1 MDHLPTDLDRRSV
14 LRGTSGVVS
23 SLALLGSAFAEE
35 AEPTFDAEGV
45 PEEARN
51 VEAGL
56 SSFVAKWEALGPV
69 ITQERFGRYFSGT
82 VINCHVTDTPRAY
95 HITFSPDAGATL
107 STGRNPAAHATLVAD
122 RDDWIDIL
130 YGEYTGVAPGLDGR
144 TYAPKSELNYASI
157 FALVLTIFAH
167 LPASPA
173 ANPDFNAETLF
184 QGLQRGGIPSCEGEP
199 TGRPTTNEERL
210 EETLVGEND
219 APPVTETLAKRVDE
233 IDYAD
238 IPDDVIEVARAQV
251 KNVLGPMYA
260 ATTLPPGERFTAAV
274 EDFGGGQEATAIAGN
289 RTFRTSAER
298 AAMTNSFLAQMLEWD
313 DFTWF
318 AHCGVAVVPT
328 ALAAA
333 ELADASGE
341 EFLAAVVLGNEI
353 AGRTGFF
360 LSDPTNLGQSL
371 PVHQTELPFVAG
383 KLLGLDVDAL
393 RDASGIAGVQP
404 QLTAVPTWTADVK
417 GLISGDPAQ
426 VSLRAARF
434 ADAGLSGRRD
444 HLENTG
450 GYWYRVSDIWNPQ
463 HLQFAYEGLGER
475 WFLSESYFNKR
486 YPTVG
491 FFQTAVH
498 AALDV
503 REQLLEAGVDPT
515 NPERIEEIRL
525 RMNPSM
531 TATATLFSEGD
542 SAFIR
547 ERVANEDRPDWGYTT
562 LLFDGIYPVVAALL
576 EGELTHRQYTRET
589 YTDETLLTLYD
600 RVEAAFDASVGEFG
614 AAVTVITDEET
625 YEGEI
630 GGPGLFSRAGRYDDF
645 VACIRGEM
653 NEDFTADR
661 KFRRT
666 AGDVLSERRVDRIL
680 AAIDDLESFE
690 SMRAFTSRL

>member
-1 MDHLPTDLDRRSV
+1 M
-14 LRGTSGVVS
+14 RGTSGVVS
-23 SLALLGSAFAEE
+23 SLALLGSAFAER
-35 AEPTFDAEGV
+35 TDSTSDAKGV
-45 PEEARN
+45 PEGARN

-56 SSFVAKWEALGPV
+56 STFVGKWEALGPV

-82 VINCHVTDTPRAY
+82 VINCHVVDTPRSY
-95 HITFSPDAGATL
+95 HVTFGPDAGATL
-107 STGRNPAAHATLVAD
+107 ATGRNPSAHATLAAE

-144 TYAPKSELNYASI
+144 TYAPKSEINYATI
-157 FALVLTIFAH
+157 FALVLTVFAH
-167 LPASPA
+167 LPASLA
-173 ANPDFNAETLF
+173 ANPDFNAETLL
-184 QGLQRGGIPSCEGEP
+184 QGLQRGGIPACEGEP
-199 TGRPTTNEERL
+199 TGRPTSNEERL
-210 EETLVGEND
+210 EEALVGEND
-219 APPVTETLAKRVDE
+219 APPVTETLARRVDD
-233 IDYAD
+233 IDYED
-238 IPDDVIEVARAQV
+238 IPDGVIEVAKDQV
-251 KNVLGPMYA
+251 KNVLGPVYA

-274 EDFGGGQEATAIAGN
+274 EGFGGEREATAIAGD

-298 AAMTNSFLAQMLEWD
+298 AAMTNGYLAQMLEWD

-371 PVHQTELPFVAG
+371 PVHQTELPFVVG
-383 KLLGLDVDAL
+383 KLLGLNVEAL
-393 RDASGIAGVQP
+393 QHASGIAGVQP
-404 QLTAVPTWTADVK
+404 QLTSVPGWTADVK
-417 GLISGDPAQ
+417 GMISGDPAQ
-426 VSLRAARF
+426 VSVRAARF
-434 ADAGLSGRRD
+434 AAAGLSGRRD

-463 HLQFAYEGLGER
+463 HLRFAYEALGER
-475 WFLSESYFNKR
+475 WYLEESYFNKR

-503 REQLLEAGVDPT
+503 REQLRDAGVDPSD
-515 NPERIEEIRL
+515 PERIEEIRL

-547 ERVANEDRPDWGYTT
+547 ERVADRERPDWGYTT

-576 EGELTHRQYTRET
+576 EGELTHRQYTQKT
-589 YTDETLLTLYD
+589 FDDETLQTLYD

-614 AAVTVITDEET
+614 ASVTVVTDEAS
-625 YEGEI
+625 YEGEV
-630 GGPGLFSRAGRYDDF
+630 GGPGLFSREGRYDDF
-645 VACIRGEM
+645 VACIREEM
-653 NEDFTADR
+653 NDGFTADR
-661 KFRRT
+661 KFETT
-666 AGDVLSERRVDRIL
+666 AGDVLPGRRVDRIL
-680 AAIDDLESFE
+680 EAIDDLESFE
-690 SMRAFTSRL
+690 SMRAFAKRL